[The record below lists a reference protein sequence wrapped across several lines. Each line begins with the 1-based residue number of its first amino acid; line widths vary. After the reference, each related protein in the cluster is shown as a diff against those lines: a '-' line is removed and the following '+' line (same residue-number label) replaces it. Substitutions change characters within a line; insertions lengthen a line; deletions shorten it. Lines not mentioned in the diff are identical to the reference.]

1 MPEPLGRLAALVAG
15 ELRGDATAPISDV
28 VHDSRMVDGPT
39 TLFVAMPGERFDGHD
54 FVGGL
59 DPSIPVVVERW
70 LDHAGPQLLVPDAR
84 AVLGVLADAVHGSPS
99 ASMDVIGVTG
109 TNGKT
114 SVTHLLADVLRS
126 AGRAA
131 AVIGTTGVF
140 SDGARAPLARTTP
153 EASDLHRLLRTL
165 RDAGTDVAC
174 MEVSSHALSLGRV
187 DGVRFRSVAFT
198 NLSHDHL
205 DFHGTMEAYF
215 EAKASL
221 FARSDHRVIQVTGPW
236 GARLADRYPAMRAG
250 EDPSAHDVR
259 AAIDRTGFRLRWMG
273 AEAEVNVPFGGSF
286 TVENALV
293 AAGLALDLGV
303 SLDDVA
309 QGLSDADPIPGRFEP
324 IRAGQPF
331 GVVVDYAHSP
341 AAITAAIE
349 SAAAVTP
356 GRVIVVVGAGGDRDT
371 AKRAPMGEAAG
382 AADVVVLTSDNP
394 RSEDPDAIL
403 DAVEEGALRTDAL
416 LYRDADRARGIGRAL
431 ALADGG
437 DSVLILGK
445 GHEAT
450 QEVGGRFVPFDDR
463 DVARSVLEES
473 YP

>member
-1 MPEPLGRLAALVAG
+1 MPEQLATLSALVG
-15 ELRGDATAPISDV
+15 GDLRGDGAIVVDDV
-28 VHDSRMVDGPT
+28 THDSRAVEGPGS
-39 TLFVAMPGERFDGHD
+39 LFVAMPGARLDGHG

-59 DPSIPVVVERW
+59 DPTVPVVVERW
-70 LDHAGPQLLVPDAR
+70 LDHPNPQVRVDDSR
-84 AVLGVLADAVHGSPS
+84 GVLGALADAVHGAPS
-99 ASMDVIGVTG
+99 AALDVIGVTG

-126 AGRAA
+126 AGRAP
-131 AVIGTTGVF
+131 AVIGTTGVYA
-140 SDGARAPLARTTP
+140 DGARTPLVHTTP

-165 RDAGTDVAC
+165 LDAGTDVVC
-174 MEVSSHALSLGRV
+174 MEVSSHALAFGRV

-221 FARSDHRVIQVTGPW
+221 FTRSEHRVVHVGDEW
-236 GARLADRYPAMRAG
+236 GARLADRHPSIRVG
-250 EDPSAHDVR
+250 VDPSAHGVDV
-259 AAIDRTGFRLRWMG
+259 AIDRTSFRLRSG
-273 AEAEVNVPFGGSF
+273 TEEVDVEIPFGGRF
-286 TVENALV
+286 TVQNALV
-293 AAGLALDLGV
+293 AAGLAIDLGV
-303 SLDDVA
+303 PLTTVGT
-309 QGLSDADPIPGRFEP
+309 GLGAANGIPGRFEP
-324 IRAGQPF
+324 VRAGQPF

-341 AAITAAIE
+341 AAVAEALT
-349 SAAAVTP
+349 SAAEVTP
-356 GRVIVVVGAGGDRDT
+356 GRVIAVVGAGGDRDR
-371 AKRAPMGEAAG
+371 AKRVPMGSAAG

-394 RSEDPDAIL
+394 RSEDPDVIL
-403 DAVEEGALRTDAL
+403 DEVEAGVRTTDAVVH
-416 LYRDADRARGIGRAL
+416 RERDRAAAIRAAL
-431 ALADGG
+431 ALAEVG

-450 QEVGGRFVPFDDR
+450 QEVEGRFEPFDDR